1 MGGTPN
7 TTLTLANF
15 PAHSRPLTVQVKASS
30 ANAGSDE
37 PAGGFLTT
45 TSNNFHTT
53 SGGGG
58 HLGRPK
64 GTSGAAG
71 GNVLI
76 LNDLKIFSSCC
87 VVV

>member
-1 MGGTPN
+1 
-7 TTLTLANF
+7 
-15 PAHSRPLTVQVKASS
+15 VKASS
-30 ANAGSDE
+30 VNAGSDE

-53 SGGGG
+53 SGGG
-58 HLGRPK
+58 HLGRPR
-64 GTSGAAG
+64 GTSGVAG